1 MEPKDLRRGL
11 ERHRLTWFD
20 VCEGWTL
27 LTGNHMTVGIG
38 KHEYQC
44 HIVSLCV
51 LVPHLRLGVYHC
63 LVVGD
68 VEVGGIDIRTR
79 RAEVGIERQRLVELS
94 RDVQPHVLRDAAI
107 VGVEVLVVPLV
118 TAVVTARAIVP
129 TVVAAHGQH
138 VFALFDIGC
147 QVKATSHHT
156 VFAETQMM
164 SVQIEVSPLSNTFE
178 LDEYLTLYLF
188 LCQKELLAI
197 PTNGICQIDD
207 VLSESLIA
215 VEGIG
220 ESYPLPIFLP
230 VSANK
235 NITDMQSPI
244 GIEIEF
250 LSFKR

>member
-1 MEPKDLRRGL
+1 
-11 ERHRLTWFD
+11 
-20 VCEGWTL
+20 
-27 LTGNHMTVGIG
+27 
-38 KHEYQC
+38 
-44 HIVSLCV
+44 
-51 LVPHLRLGVYHC
+51 
-63 LVVGD
+63 
-68 VEVGGIDIRTR
+68 
-79 RAEVGIERQRLVELS
+79 
-94 RDVQPHVLRDAAI
+94 
-107 VGVEVLVVPLV
+107 
-118 TAVVTARAIVP
+118 
-129 TVVAAHGQH
+129 
-138 VFALFDIGC
+138 
-147 QVKATSHHT
+147 
-156 VFAETQMM
+156 MM

-230 VSANK
+230 VSANR